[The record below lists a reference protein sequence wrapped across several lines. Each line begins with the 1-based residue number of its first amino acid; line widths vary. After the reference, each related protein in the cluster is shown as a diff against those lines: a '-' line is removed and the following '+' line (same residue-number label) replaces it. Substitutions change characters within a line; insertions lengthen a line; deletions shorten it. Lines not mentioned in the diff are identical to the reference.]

1 MDDLAAALASFDS
14 ASGQSQKAMYGAAL
28 AEAARSVLSNRSGGS
43 GQSSFYDDDDDD
55 FAASQPRNRRGCIY
69 LGVSMNGARRFTYD
83 GIQYDSI
90 QNAFQ
95 AQKAPRSERSEFS
108 DVMPSE
114 AVRMGRS
121 CKIDT
126 NAWDA
131 NRVALM
137 TELYRCQVA
146 EHQDMADTLYEWRS
160 KTIQEDAVPCPFWQ
174 KMMPEIWKAIGHEL
188 AANDGEADED
198 DEAGALANTI
208 DEDDD
213 LYGAAADA
221 DAEECARMVRG
232 SHPKKMR
239 RR

>member
-43 GQSSFYDDDDDD
+43 GQSSFYDDDDDG
-55 FAASQPRNRRGCIY
+55 FTGFHRQRLGCIY

-95 AQKAPRSERSEFS
+95 AQKAPRSERPKFS

-114 AVRMGRS
+114 AARMGRS
-121 CKIDT
+121 CKIDPQE
-126 NAWDA
+126 WDA

-137 TELYRCQVA
+137 TELYRAQAA
-146 EHQDMADTLYEWRS
+146 EHRDMADTLYEWRS

-174 KMMPEIWKAIGHEL
+174 KMMPEIWKVIGREL
-188 AANDGEADED
+188 AAKR
-198 DEAGALANTI
+198 TT
-208 DEDDD
+208 
-213 LYGAAADA
+213 
-221 DAEECARMVRG
+221 AR
-232 SHPKKMR
+232 PTKMKPVP
-239 RR
+239 